1 MAYSGRYK
9 PKNPKKYAGD
19 PTAVVYRSMWEKS
32 CMMYFDKS
40 GDIKSWSS
48 EEVVIPYMYDVD
60 KKYHR
65 YFMDFKVTWKDDSVS
80 LIEVKPNKETT
91 PPKKLNTRNKKYMT
105 EALTYVKNMNKWE
118 AANEYAKDRGWRF
131 EIWTEV
137 ELREKGIMP
146 KPLKPLKKM
155 KPFTKKKTK

>member
-1 MAYSGRYK
+1 MAYSGKYQV
-9 PKNPKKYAGD
+9 KNKSKYNGD
-19 PTAVVYRSMWEKS
+19 SSNVVYRSMWEKY
-32 CMMYFDKS
+32 CMMYFDKNNK
-40 GDIKSWSS
+40 IKRWSS
-48 EEVVIPYMYDVD
+48 EEVVIPYVYDVD

-65 YFMDFKVTWKDDSVS
+65 YFMDFKVTWEDGSVS

-91 PPKKLNTRNKKYMT
+91 PPKKVNTRNKRYMT

-118 AANEYAKDRGWRF
+118 AANSYAKDHGWKF
-131 EIWTEV
+131 EIWTEI
-137 ELREKGIMP
+137 ELRSMGIMP